1 MDSIEKATQV
11 ELEVKNLAGE
21 VTGAIT
27 VRDDVFGAEP
37 NIALMH
43 QVMVG
48 QLANRRQ
55 GTVKTKSRGEVAG
68 GGAKPRPQKHT
79 GRARAGSIRSP
90 IWRGGGVTFG
100 PRPRSYRHNTPKR
113 MRRGSLI
120 SALSGK
126 AQDGGLMVV
135 EDFDIAEPKTKAVAG
150 ALENLGVGPSVLLVA
165 DGADKDVLRAARN
178 IPRLSMKPSRT
189 LNTIDLLN
197 HRAVIMTVE
206 AVRNAEATW
215 GGRFERKPSDA
226 PVDLRPAG
234 ATADAPADVEG

>member
-1 MDSIEKATQV
+1 M

-21 VTGAIT
+21 VTGAIA
-27 VRDDVFGAEP
+27 VRDDVFGVEP

-126 AQDGGLMVV
+126 A
-135 EDFDIAEPKTKAVAG
+135 KKAA
-150 ALENLGVGPSVLLVA
+150 
-165 DGADKDVLRAARN
+165 
-178 IPRLSMKPSRT
+178 
-189 LNTIDLLN
+189 
-197 HRAVIMTVE
+197 
-206 AVRNAEATW
+206 
-215 GGRFERKPSDA
+215 
-226 PVDLRPAG
+226 
-234 ATADAPADVEG
+234 